1 MNLAFLSADYGIGT
15 AFLRPRPGWSLGS
28 AVSGAV
34 DGFTRGLAV
43 DMAPIRVN
51 SVCSGAVKTEVRV

>member
-1 MNLAFLSADYGIGT
+1 MVL
-15 AFLRPRPGWSLGS
+15 LRPRPGYSLGS
-28 AVSGAV
+28 AVLGAV

-51 SVCSGAVKTEVRV
+51 SVCPGAVKTEVGIL